1 MRMYTILLQDEK
13 CGLLNYNVLNL
24 NASAE
29 QVGVEHPR
37 RLIFFFFSSSFVTE
51 ERKLSTIVMKKN
63 KPTPMSL

>member
-1 MRMYTILLQDEK
+1 MYTILLQDEK

-37 RLIFFFFSSSFVTE
+37 RLIFFFFSSFVTE